1 MKQMKFSFE
10 FSGIIK
16 NDDPSVDHIP
26 TPEECFAIGDAI
38 AAELADHFSVITDV
52 VVLVHNPQ

>member
-1 MKQMKFSFE
+1 MKFSFE

-16 NDDPSVDHIP
+16 NDDPSFDHVP
-26 TPEECFAIGDAI
+26 TQEECFEIGESI
-38 AAELADHFSVITDV
+38 AAALADRFSVITDV

>member
-1 MKQMKFSFE
+1 MKFSFE

-16 NDDPSVDHIP
+16 NDDPSFDHIP
-26 TPEECFAIGDAI
+26 TPEECFMLGDAI
-38 AAELADHFSVITDV
+38 AAALADQFSVITDI

>member
-1 MKQMKFSFE
+1 MKFSFE